1 MQSYSFDKSLR
12 LLSSSEFQ
20 RVFDAVD
27 WKVSSQ
33 HILLLTRKN
42 ELNQPRL
49 GLVIAKR
56 HVKLAVQRNRVKRII
71 RESFRQHQHELN
83 GVDIV
88 VLIRSGIDKQD
99 NAILFKQL
107 NSLWRKLNKKR
118 HSNTSR

>member
-88 VLIRSGIDKQD
+88 VLIRPGINKQD

>member
-1 MQSYSFDKSLR
+1 MQSYSFDKSLG

-42 ELNQPRL
+42 ELDQPRL

-88 VLIRSGIDKQD
+88 VLIRPGIDQQD
-99 NAILFKQL
+99 NPILFKQL
-107 NSLWRKLNKKR
+107 GSLWRKLNKKR
-118 HSNTSR
+118 HSNNPR